1 MVKQIEWTPDMLE
14 GVRIALATTLG
25 KVTREA
31 VAPTA
36 VIENWDKVQKWLGE
50 VSTIDLGE
58 EVGEAASPE
67 VPPFPL
73 TGNELRALQIS
84 VDRIALAQAA
94 ASPSMEA
101 PAPRRLFESLMRL
114 RVSSYILIG
123 VILCSLIASTINYLV
138 FQDPFERFFLLV
150 SVALTL
156 LGTIVTRRHFFGLH
170 SHEALLQNFD
180 PSLYLRQ

>member
-1 MVKQIEWTPDMLE
+1 MVKHIEWTPDMLE
-14 GVRIALATTLG
+14 GITVALDASLG

-36 VIENWDKVQKWLGE
+36 VIENWDKVQTWLGE
-50 VSTIDLGE
+50 VKNIDM
-58 EVGEAASPE
+58 EAGAAALV

-84 VDRIALAQAA
+84 VGRIALAQAA
-94 ASPSMEA
+94 ASPSLEA
-101 PAPRRLFESLMRL
+101 PTPRRLFESLTRL

-123 VILCSLIASTINYLV
+123 VILCSLIASIVNYLV

-156 LGTIVTRRHFFGLH
+156 FGTIVTRRHFFGLH
-170 SHEALLQNFD
+170 NHEMLLQHID
-180 PSLYLRQ
+180 PSLYLRL